1 MEKCPAHPATVE
13 NLDFPHKN
21 ISGWLKI
28 LTCGSHCPQ
37 KLWDRSLASAVR
49 HRYGIRNVSA
59 GFAALAAAAGRAGA
73 GFSQGGFSP
82 RWLPPVPPSPS
93 TMPSPR
99 HRWHSAARGV
109 GVGAHGKK
117 CRMGAPR
124 KAAAA
129 KQSSPRSTLRGAGPS
144 RRDSEPAK
152 FTCSVLHPP
161 RCPGSAEPGGEVGR
175 AELGR
180 KVSAGNKK
188 SGLNYYSTHSLHK
201 ENRSSRLRPV
211 FIFDRE
217 PDKWQAACSDKAL
230 LWA

>member
-1 MEKCPAHPATVE
+1 MEKCSAHPATVE

-49 HRYGIRNVSA
+49 HRYGIRNVSG

-99 HRWHSAARGV
+99 HRRHSAAPGCGSGSPRQRRAGWERRGTRLQQSNTHPE
-109 GVGAHGKK
+109 AQP
-117 CRMGAPR
+117 APR
-124 KAAAA
+124 D
-129 KQSSPRSTLRGAGPS
+129 AGPS
-144 RRDSEPAK
+144 RGDSEPAE

-161 RCPGSAEPGGEVGR
+161 RCPREGIGRPGSAEPGGEVGR

-180 KVSAGNKK
+180 RLVLETKK
-188 SGLNYYSTHSLHK
+188 A
-201 ENRSSRLRPV
+201 
-211 FIFDRE
+211 D
-217 PDKWQAACSDKAL
+217 
-230 LWA
+230 

>member
-13 NLDFPHKN
+13 NLNFPHKN

-49 HRYGIRNVSA
+49 HRYGIRNVSS
-59 GFAALAAAAGRAGA
+59 GFAALAAAVGWAGGRGFIAG
-73 GFSQGGFSP
+73 SSP
-82 RWLPPVPPSPS
+82 RWPPPSVPHQPPPPG
-93 TMPSPR
+93 MEQHHVR
-99 HRWHSAARGV
+99 HWSSWLRARGMWAV
-109 GVGAHGKK
+109 
-117 CRMGAPR
+117 GAPR
-124 KAAAA
+124 HQTQHPTPAQRSLSDPHRYPCTDARAQ
-129 KQSSPRSTLRGAGPS
+129 QSQAG
-144 RRDSEPAK
+144 K
-152 FTCSVLHPP
+152 L
-161 RCPGSAEPGGEVGR
+161 G

-180 KVSAGNKK
+180 RLVLETKK
-188 SGLNYYSTHSLHK
+188 KGLNYYSTHSLHK